1 MEVEVK
7 AYRSDNIFRRGKG
20 FAPNFGE
27 LNDAVIDWDLLSWRP
42 ETNHPVTKWSTHWP
56 LTQYDTKM
64 TQLPK
69 LSLFCCFLFS
79 DLGSK
84 CGNAYWWKFVV
95 NLRLNIPANTSFTIY
110 SDTSKICI
118 QHTLNFNVKHG
129 WRQKYS
135 KLCLQDPAESSIYI
149 IRGSTTIQNME
160 QCSGCDQFETQ
171 ITPRYS
177 ATQNK
182 IVQDAF

>member
-1 MEVEVK
+1 MVLVEVK
-7 AYRSDNIFRRGKG
+7 AYFSGNHLPGVGKG
-20 FAPNFGE
+20 WVSWEVAK
-27 LNDAVIDWDLLSWRP
+27 IDWDLLSWRP

-69 LSLFCCFLFS
+69 LGLFCWCFLFS

-110 SDTSKICI
+110 SDISKICI

-160 QCSGCDQFETQ
+160 QCSGCDQYETQ
-171 ITPRYS
+171 IASRYS
-177 ATQNK
+177 AIQYK
-182 IVQDAF
+182 IVQNAF